1 VVHGNIQF
9 SRSTCFDLKCGFAAR
24 FQSDSA
30 FSEVATTPRMQE
42 LMEGVAQ
49 CRIDGGNTHYIC

>member
-1 VVHGNIQF
+1 MVGSPSSQVAFPPPENVGASEEQF
-9 SRSTCFDLKCGFAAR
+9 ALDA
-24 FQSDSA
+24 
-30 FSEVATTPRMQE
+30 SETHQMCI